1 VQWSSPHTASALFTQ
16 PCAWNTADN
25 IWTMKS
31 FVAKNFN
38 VEGAQFDAQVIA
50 APCPAC
56 LVIVLTLWLS
66 LC

>member
-1 VQWSSPHTASALFTQ
+1 
-16 PCAWNTADN
+16 
-25 IWTMKS
+25 MKS